1 MDSTSRDS
9 TPLKFELLQAGDD
22 NPFLIR
28 AKGEIV
34 FHLKAIVAEHA
45 LVAAHYSQANDF
57 LLTSLVA
64 VDERFLFLDVGKD
77 PEVNRRLLAADRI
90 VCVTHHDKVK
100 IQFALRRLDNAVAD
114 GRGAFRA
121 ELPDRMLRLQRR
133 EYYRLVTPAA
143 RPLRCH
149 IPMPGGA
156 ASLAATVLDISGGGL
171 AVVVPPEGIEFTP
184 GTVFPACRIELPE
197 VGSLVTDLRV
207 KNLFEVT
214 LRNGVQVMR
223 SGCQF
228 ERLPGPML
236 TLVQRYILKVE
247 RERKARES
255 GLG

>member
-1 MDSTSRDS
+1 MDSPPRDP

-100 IQFALRRLDNAVAD
+100 IQFAVSRLDNAMAD
-114 GRGAFRA
+114 GRAAFRA
-121 ELPDRMLRLQRR
+121 QLPERMLRLQRR

-156 ASLAATVLDISGGGL
+156 ASLVATVLDISGGGL
-171 AVVVPPEGIEFTP
+171 AVVVPPEGVEFTP
-184 GTVFPACRIELPE
+184 GTVFPACRVELPE
-197 VGSLVTDLRV
+197 VGSLAADLRV
-207 KNLFEVT
+207 MNLFEVT

-223 SGCQF
+223 SGCRF
-228 ERLPGPML
+228 ERLPGPMH

>member
-1 MDSTSRDS
+1 MEPAAQDPI
-9 TPLKFELLQAGDD
+9 PLKFELLQAAED
-22 NPFLIR
+22 NPYLLR

-34 FHLKAIVAEHA
+34 YHLKAVAAEHA
-45 LVAAHYSQANDF
+45 LVAAHYGHGNDF
-57 LLTSLVA
+57 LLTTLLA
-64 VDERFLFLDVGKD
+64 VDDGQLHLDVGKD

-100 IQFALRRLDNAVAD
+100 VQFALRRLDTVSLQ
-114 GRGAFRA
+114 GRTAFRA
-121 ELPDRMLRLQRR
+121 DLPDRMLRLQRR

-149 IPMPGGA
+149 VPMPGGA
-156 ASLAATVLDISGGGL
+156 PSIVATVLDISGGGL
-171 AVVVPPEGIEFTP
+171 AVVVPPAGLDFSP
-184 GTVFPACRIELPE
+184 DTVFRGCRIELPE
-197 VGSLVTDLRV
+197 VGTLIVDLRV

-214 LRNGVQVMR
+214 LRNGVEVMR

-228 ERLPGPML
+228 ERMPGPML

-255 GLG
+255 GLA

>member
-1 MDSTSRDS
+1 MDSSSRDS

-28 AKGEIV
+28 AKGEIA
-34 FHLKAIVAEHA
+34 FHLKAILAEHA

-64 VDERFLFLDVGKD
+64 VDERFVFLDVGKD

-156 ASLAATVLDISGGGL
+156 TSLAATVLDISGGGL
-171 AVVVPPEGIEFTP
+171 AVVVPPEGVEFTP